1 MFKLRFRWDYFLLLS
16 VFLTG
21 IFIRLKLYFF
31 NTGLHCDEA
40 NLALNMIS
48 STFLELFKPLDRL
61 QVAPPVFLIL
71 SKVVYQL
78 VIFNFKADFSDLLL
92 KFIPLASGL
101 ISIPAMAYLL
111 NNIYRNVFITVSGTI
126 LIALNPAA
134 VSYSCVYKQYEFEM
148 LAAIVILILF
158 LKINFERKYLGYFAF
173 LGAMPYFSL
182 SSFFILFPGLL
193 YLFTKDKGSKKN
205 ILPAFL
211 TFGFVLL
218 SFVLITL
225 IPVFTT
231 HYSGMAD
238 YWGGSFESDANIF
251 NYFKIFMA
259 YIFRTS
265 HYVALLL
272 IMLVSSIIIFIKQKR
287 LLLITLLPLILMYAA
302 ACLRL
307 YPLDER
313 VILFAL
319 PCVIILILYPLSL
332 IPQKKE
338 VNVFFNTLLVCAL
351 VYGIFTFPKG
361 NSVIVKQETGKN
373 LWNWLSHY
381 YDGKSPVVTGY
392 SLSSGL
398 YYRMFYADKM
408 NLYNKAVITDNYKAA
423 IEALPQGEYYFV
435 ISRYENYDSEFEN
448 FLNNNVEIISQ
459 KTFLPDTRADV
470 LNAASGRVIKIKKN

>member
-1 MFKLRFRWDYFLLLS
+1 
-16 VFLTG
+16 
-21 IFIRLKLYFF
+21 
-31 NTGLHCDEA
+31 
-40 NLALNMIS
+40 
-48 STFLELFKPLDRL
+48 
-61 QVAPPVFLIL
+61 
-71 SKVVYQL
+71 
-78 VIFNFKADFSDLLL
+78 
-92 KFIPLASGL
+92 
-101 ISIPAMAYLL
+101 
-111 NNIYRNVFITVSGTI
+111 
-126 LIALNPAA
+126 
-134 VSYSCVYKQYEFEM
+134 
-148 LAAIVILILF
+148 
-158 LKINFERKYLGYFAF
+158 
-173 LGAMPYFSL
+173 
-182 SSFFILFPGLL
+182 
-193 YLFTKDKGSKKN
+193 
-205 ILPAFL
+205 
-211 TFGFVLL
+211 
-218 SFVLITL
+218 
-225 IPVFTT
+225 
-231 HYSGMAD
+231 
-238 YWGGSFESDANIF
+238 
-251 NYFKIFMA
+251 
-259 YIFRTS
+259 
-265 HYVALLL
+265 
-272 IMLVSSIIIFIKQKR
+272 
-287 LLLITLLPLILMYAA
+287 MYAA

-361 NSVIVKQETGKN
+361 NSVIVKQETGKK
-373 LWNWLSHY
+373 LWNWLSYY

-398 YYRMFYADKM
+398 YYRMFYAGRM